1 MPEANWTKEI
11 GYTGLSDWGGR
22 ITEDFLSE
30 MRGAEGFKRFN
41 EMRLNSAIIG
51 GMLSAIT
58 LSIRGVKWS
67 YTSSLGQDD
76 ERLTLIAD
84 SAAALE
90 HSMNDFIS
98 EVLSFLWAGFS
109 LFEVVYQREKGGRL
123 LWKKFA
129 PRGQDTVTRWD
140 MDDAGTLKGV
150 SQSAYP
156 RYSTVM
162 IPIEKLLHF
171 RAVVERNNPEGR
183 SILRTAW
190 IPYYFCKNIQQIE
203 AIGIER
209 DLAGLPEIDLPA
221 NASTDE
227 NDSSSDAYKA
237 AKMVRNIRN
246 DEQAGI
252 VLPPGWAFK
261 LVSTG
266 GSRQFDTDKVITRY
280 ESRMLMAALAQFM
293 LLGQQNVGSL
303 ALSRDQTSFFTMSV
317 NAVADIIVETMTQQA
332 VKRLLE
338 LNGKDPAG
346 VKMEHSPA
354 GDTDLT
360 ALTDFLS
367 KASPYLTWTADDE
380 SWLRQVGKLPERK
393 AQDIAAEKE
402 SRSAQTAELARAQAE
417 AAAAKAA
424 AQSGTPEGTPENDNG
439 DTARMRSEFEAAM
452 MQFREAMSA

>member
-1 MPEANWTKEI
+1 MPETNWTKEI
-11 GYTGLSDWGGR
+11 GVTGLSSWGGR

-30 MRGAEGFKRFN
+30 MRGANGYKRFN
-41 EMRLNSAIIG
+41 EMRLNSPIIG
-51 GMLSAIT
+51 GMLSAVT

-67 YTSSLGQDD
+67 YTSKLGEGDP
-76 ERLTLIAD
+76 RLTLIAD
-84 SAAALE
+84 SQSALA

-98 EVLSFLWAGFS
+98 EVLSMLWAGFS
-109 LFEVVYQREKGGRL
+109 LFEIVYQRDKGGRL

-129 PRGQDTVTRWD
+129 PRGQDTVTQWN
-140 MDDAGTLKGV
+140 MDATGALNGF

-156 RYSTVM
+156 RYSTSF
-162 IPIEKLLHF
+162 IPVEKLLHF
-171 RAVVERNNPEGR
+171 RTVSERGNPEGR
-183 SILRTAW
+183 SLLRAAW

-252 VLPPGWAFK
+252 VLPPGWAFH

-266 GSRQFDTDKVITRY
+266 GSRQFDTDKIITRY

-293 LLGQQNVGSL
+293 LLGQQSVGSL

-317 NAVADIIVETMTQQA
+317 NAVADIIAETMTQQA
-332 VKRLLE
+332 IKRLLE
-338 LNGKDPAG
+338 LNGQDSADI
-346 VKMEHSPA
+346 KMEHSPA

-360 ALTDFLS
+360 ALIEFLS
-367 KASPYLTWTADDE
+367 KAAPYLTWTPDDE
-380 SWLRQVGKLPERK
+380 VWLRQVGKLPERH

-402 SRSAQTAELARAQAE
+402 ARD
-417 AAAAKAA
+417 AKAA
-424 AQSGTPEGTPENDNG
+424 
-439 DTARMRSEFEAAM
+439 TARAAQPEASTLAVPNDRAHMQLEFETAM
-452 MQFREAMSA
+452 RQFREAMSA